1 METSGLI
8 LYNEMDE
15 LKECQQKMNDMQIQM
30 NENAP
35 GTNGNYVM
43 PWNNTHEIM

>member
-1 METSGLI
+1 MDTSGLI

-30 NENAP
+30 NEMHLVLME
-35 GTNGNYVM
+35 TM
-43 PWNNTHEIM
+43 LCLEITHMK